1 MIGTISLR
9 TLTIRD
15 RAEPRYSPI
24 VPAFGISQ
32 RNGVQMD
39 ENQKDFSKGTIADA
53 TLTPEEWEHLRPAD
67 FSFSNEIDKMNSR
80 LKALELE
87 LHEKIRQNKLLRKII
102 EKCLT
107 QN

>member
-1 MIGTISLR
+1 MALSKSITVS
-9 TLTIRD
+9 
-15 RAEPRYSPI
+15 SP
-24 VPAFGISQ
+24 
-32 RNGVQMD
+32 
-39 ENQKDFSKGTIADA
+39 KG
-53 TLTPEEWEHLRPAD
+53 LTPEEWEHLRPAD

-87 LHEKIRQNKLLRKII
+87 LHEKIRQNKLLWKII